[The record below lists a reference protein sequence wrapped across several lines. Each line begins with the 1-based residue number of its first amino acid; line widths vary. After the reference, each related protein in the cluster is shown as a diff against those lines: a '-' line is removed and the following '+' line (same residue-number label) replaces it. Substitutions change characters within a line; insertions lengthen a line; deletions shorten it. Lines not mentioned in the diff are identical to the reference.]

1 MVGAFTENM
10 DIERLIQANWLNAKV
25 YKLAVNG
32 PSPCL
37 QGGSCFW

>member
-25 YKLAVNG
+25 YKPAADG
-32 PSPCL
+32 SSPCL
-37 QGGSCFW
+37 QGEVGRG